1 MVLSLKVDE
10 KNYLLIKQIQRCE
23 NINQLMWMLLISVTI
38 AVGIFFV
45 YMMFYT
51 YKNAE
56 ESQFEI
62 TKIKYG
68 SIPEINMNRNTIV
81 IGLALMIIIFIFSH
95 CYLKNKVSKIVR
107 VSFEIM
113 VSMYG
118 FFFLFLISYLK
129 SF

>member
-1 MVLSLKVDE
+1 MVLSLKVDG
-10 KNYLLIKQIQRCE
+10 KNYLPIKQIQRCE
-23 NINQLMWMLLISVTI
+23 NINQLMWMLLISVT
-38 AVGIFFV
+38 
-45 YMMFYT
+45 
-51 YKNAE
+51 
-56 ESQFEI
+56 
-62 TKIKYG
+62 
-68 SIPEINMNRNTIV
+68 MNRNTIV

-95 CYLKNKVSKIVR
+95 CYLKNKVSKVVR

>member
-1 MVLSLKVDE
+1 MK

-62 TKIKYG
+62 TKIK
-68 SIPEINMNRNTIV
+68 IWINSRNYFFN
-81 IGLALMIIIFIFSH
+81 IINSQLVAVFSK
-95 CYLKNKVSKIVR
+95 Y
-107 VSFEIM
+107 
-113 VSMYG
+113 
-118 FFFLFLISYLK
+118 
-129 SF
+129 